1 MDGNENDE
9 HVDIKKIRIDSTE
22 KEIGDDESVLVV
34 NMGKMANRSIQKQAR
49 QPKSSLLLLKVLNKK

>member
-9 HVDIKKIRIDSTE
+9 HMDIKKIRIDSTE

>member
-1 MDGNENDE
+1 LDGNENDE
-9 HVDIKKIRIDSTE
+9 RMDIKKIRIDSTE